1 MLYRRFGRFCLMLV
15 LASLVVGCSTG
26 YVINNERSG
35 SFFVKYQEPVMPI
48 PQPVAVVS
56 PNVIQLSVN
65 QTNDKAI
72 AVFTDKGFEAVKSEK
87 GITVYLPPTIYFN
100 DSETD
105 IRLDTRIKI
114 AEVAHELLQ
123 PYLSDR
129 IVEVSGHTDSLGS
142 KSINLVLSKKRSLA
156 ATAELVFSKVSTYR
170 LSSTWFGETRLRA
183 PDFNS
188 DGTLNVRNRNL
199 NRRVEFTILNPE

>member
-1 MLYRRFGRFCLMLV
+1 MLYRRFGRVCLTLV
-15 LASLVVGCSTG
+15 VASLVVGCSTG
-26 YVINNERSG
+26 YVVNKQRSG
-35 SFFVKYQEPVMPI
+35 PLFVKYQEPEMPV

-56 PNVIQLSVN
+56 PKVIELSVN

-100 DSETD
+100 DSETS
-105 IRLDTRIKI
+105 ISLDARTKI

-142 KSINLVLSKKRSLA
+142 KSINLALSKERSLA
-156 ATAELVFSKVSTYR
+156 ATAELVLSKVS
-170 LSSTWFGETRLRA
+170 
-183 PDFNS
+183 
-188 DGTLNVRNRNL
+188 
-199 NRRVEFTILNPE
+199 ILLD